1 MRVNGS
7 WCSKRGIDPVMLY
20 LRDACPSRERCSNK
34 IVGSYTKV
42 HATIRTAHRAPS
54 CTNDCLVPV
63 FDRSHRHPSRQICS
77 CGEPA

>member
-34 IVGSYTKV
+34 IDGSYTKV
-42 HATIRTAHRAPS
+42 HATMRSAQRA
-54 CTNDCLVPV
+54 LVHYSLQRLPGAS
-63 FDRSHRHPSRQICS
+63 F
-77 CGEPA
+77 